1 MRDHEIHIT
10 GPEKDIESLR
20 PELLEFLWHQGLR
33 GSAFEL
39 SQVSPLP
46 FGPIEDRPPHGLE
59 PMTEL
64 VLILFGHF
72 IGSIGAD
79 VVYDE
84 LTVGIKKLTGVRSL
98 TVTEEQDDSVGES
111 WCLRSQ
117 QEGEAP

>member
-20 PELLEFLWHQGLR
+20 PELLEFLWHQGLN
-33 GSAFEL
+33 GCSFEL

-46 FGPIEDRPPHGLE
+46 FGPIEDRPPYGLA

-64 VLILFGHF
+64 VLTIFGPF
-72 IGSIGAD
+72 IGSAGAD

-98 TVTEEQDDSVGES
+98 TFTEEQDASVDES
-111 WCLRSQ
+111 WCLRSR
-117 QEGEAP
+117 